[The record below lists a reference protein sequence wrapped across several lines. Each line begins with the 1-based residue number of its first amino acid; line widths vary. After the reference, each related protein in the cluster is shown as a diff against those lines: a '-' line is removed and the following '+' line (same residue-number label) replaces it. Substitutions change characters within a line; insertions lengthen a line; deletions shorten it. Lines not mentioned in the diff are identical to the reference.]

1 LDVTL
6 WKGFPPKSVSL
17 LNITGKIAKANM
29 GDDAI
34 AFGFASGVPRSW
46 QGTILGKLGYNTLGR
61 HFGDIA
67 FEHEDELLFNGAQDF
82 GMSGAA
88 VLNGRGES
96 ELVCDIF
103 HVIYY
108 VAGYLGICRAVIKD
122 RINNILPVVT
132 PWSLIASCVMK
143 HQSRLSTIQ
152 EFYFSY
158 PNVTVLTVPQ
168 GLQ

>member
-1 LDVTL
+1 VARHYLR
-6 WKGFPPKSVSL
+6 
-17 LNITGKIAKANM
+17 KA
-29 GDDAI
+29 
-34 AFGFASGVPRSW
+34 
-46 QGTILGKLGYNTLGR
+46 GYNTLGR

-108 VAGYLGICRAVIKD
+108 VTGYLGICRAVIKD